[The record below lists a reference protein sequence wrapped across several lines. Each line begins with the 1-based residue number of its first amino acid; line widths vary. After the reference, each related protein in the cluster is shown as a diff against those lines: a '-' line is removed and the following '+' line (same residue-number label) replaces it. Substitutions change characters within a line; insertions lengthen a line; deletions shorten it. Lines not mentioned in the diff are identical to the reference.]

1 MPASVL
7 AVFTQFLVQPIINK
21 LSNLYY
27 DYKIKE
33 MNKDIS
39 YLNLILI
46 VIGIGLS
53 LIAYFMGPE
62 VLGFIYGVNLT
73 AFRLPLSLII
83 IAGIASG
90 IIAVY
95 STILTIMRKMNIQ
108 IILCILSFVIT
119 LVLSLVLVQ
128 NSVSNAFICLY
139 YINDY

>member
-73 AFRLPLSLII
+73 AFRLP
-83 IAGIASG
+83 
-90 IIAVY
+90 
-95 STILTIMRKMNIQ
+95 
-108 IILCILSFVIT
+108 FH
-119 LVLSLVLVQ
+119 
-128 NSVSNAFICLY
+128 
-139 YINDY
+139 